1 MSPTLLIADDE
12 LLLARVLEAELKA
25 LWPEATIVSVVHDGM
40 AALEAARAHRPDV
53 AFLDIRM
60 PGMSGMDVAREL
72 IEFDHPPLV
81 VFVTAYDQF
90 ALEAFERAAVDYVLK
105 PVQHE
110 RLEATVGRLKARLS
124 AKAAEAGKAAGNDEG
139 DDGDEAAA
147 TDIGTMVDT
156 DRLAQLLQRLESLEQ
171 PAAAPR
177 GHYLRFIK
185 ALVGQEVRIIPVD
198 EVVYLEATDKYVN
211 VVSTGGEALIRTSL
225 RELTQQ
231 LDPDRFWQIHRGTVV
246 NIDCVA
252 SAVNQSLG
260 RLSLKLR
267 DRPESLPV
275 ARQYAHLFK
284 QM

>member
-40 AALEAARAHRPDV
+40 AALEAARSHQPDV

-72 IEFDHPPLV
+72 IEFDRPPLV

-124 AKAAEAGKAAGNDEG
+124 AKAAQAAGNDG
-139 DDGDEAAA
+139 DDDGDGRDDA

-171 PAAAPR
+171 PAAAAR

-211 VVSTGGEALIRTSL
+211 VVSVGGEALIRTSL

>member
-12 LLLARVLEAELKA
+12 ALLARVLESELKT
-25 LWPEATIVSVVHDGM
+25 LWPEATISAVVHDGM
-40 AALEAARAHRPDV
+40 AALDAARAHQPDV

-72 IEFDHPPLV
+72 IEFDRPPLV

-124 AKAAEAGKAAGNDEG
+124 AKAAEAEEPEEANDP
-139 DDGDEAAA
+139 AVA
-147 TDIGTMVDT
+147 DIGTMVDT
-156 DRLAQLLQRLESLEQ
+156 DRLAQLLQRLESLDK
-171 PAAAPR
+171 PAAAAR
-177 GHYLRFIK
+177 GQYLRFIK

-211 VVSTGGEALIRTSL
+211 VVSTSGEALIRTSL

-267 DRPESLPV
+267 DRTESLPV

>member
-1 MSPTLLIADDE
+1 MPPTLLIADDE
-12 LLLARVLEAELKA
+12 ALLARVLEAELKA
-25 LWPEATIVSVVHDGM
+25 LWPEATIASVVHDGM
-40 AALEAARAHRPDV
+40 AALEAARTHQPDV

-72 IEFDHPPLV
+72 IEFDRPPLV

-124 AKAAEAGKAAGNDEG
+124 AKAAESAEG
-139 DDGDEAAA
+139 DAGADSDEAA

-211 VVSTGGEALIRTSL
+211 VVSTSGEALIRTSL